1 MCGHMYYMRLVN
13 STFTAPS
20 PPTFDVHGITDDFV
34 NITWEPSRSDNP
46 GSVFYVQYR
55 PRGMHHWLR
64 SPDEY
69 MDHFMEIFNLD
80 AGTVY
85 QVRVV
90 AINGDDMES
99 PAPWQEFRTDGVGEC
114 CLIIL
119 YSDVAA
125 TNMRAVLT

>member
-1 MCGHMYYMRLVN
+1 MHILSLYVVA
-13 STFTAPS
+13 APS
-20 PPTFDVHGITDDFV
+20 PPTFDIIGRTDVFV
-34 NITWEPSRSDNP
+34 NITWEPSRSANP

-69 MDHFMEIFNLD
+69 MDNYMEIYDLD
-80 AGTVY
+80 PGTVY